1 MDRYLAYQNGRDLLT
16 KFALETLW
24 NAIWYWYGL
33 VLHPLFLPK
42 PHGRSN
48 TRLFWL
54 RLCRAATFYS
64 EFPRGSGRLDTD
76 VRNLVITA

>member
-33 VLHPLFLPK
+33 VLHPPFLPK
-42 PHGRSN
+42 PTGA
-48 TRLFWL
+48 LIPACFG
-54 RLCRAATFYS
+54 CDFAALLPSIQSFR
-64 EFPRGSGRLDTD
+64 EVAG
-76 VRNLVITA
+76 A